1 MSERRKGFEPSPPK
15 EREPGPLLGEQ
26 HRPGLLLVQLDAN
39 GLRFFADALQRT
51 LCLEL
56 RGGSSPASLSDKDTE
71 YSMNY
76 HLELDIMDGRVILP
90 ECIPDHSTGTCL

>member
-1 MSERRKGFEPSPPK
+1 MYDAAA
-15 EREPGPLLGEQ
+15 
-26 HRPGLLLVQLDAN
+26 LVAPFSMV
-39 GLRFFADALQRT
+39 R
-51 LCLEL
+51 LEL
-56 RGGSSPASLSDKDTE
+56 RGGSIPAPRSDKDTE